1 MAKSNAESQRDKRAK
16 EKAHL
21 ERIGA
26 EKRSLI
32 VSKAWASKELS
43 LMPSAD
49 VGAGGRAEAL
59 FAGNASVMTTSPL
72 DGAV

>member
-1 MAKSNAESQRDKRAK
+1 MAKGNAESQRDRRAK
-16 EKAHL
+16 EKAL
-21 ERIGA
+21 LDRIGV

-32 VSKAWASKELS
+32 VSKALASKELS

-49 VGAGGRAEAL
+49 VVAGGRAEAL
-59 FAGNASVMTTSPL
+59 FAGNAGVMTTSPL